1 MVDEGSAG
9 VDTAIVWSKDY
20 ELHDTGGHP
29 EGPDR
34 ATRIVTHLRTLGL
47 WDRLTLVEPRPAT
60 RDDVLLVHTE
70 ALVDRVRR
78 IAEGGGGEMDH
89 ETPVSARSYEIA
101 LLAVGGVLT
110 AIDQWDEGRASF
122 ALVRPP
128 GHHATPDRAMGF
140 CLFNN
145 VAIAARTLLAGG
157 MERVAI
163 VDWDVHH
170 GNGTQA
176 AFYDDPRVLFC
187 SLHQWPLYPG
197 SGWFTECGEDDGEG
211 FTVNVPLPVGSTD
224 GDYAGAVEQ
233 VVAPVVDQF
242 APQALLV
249 SAGFDP
255 HAREQLASLQMSE
268 DGFAAMAL
276 RVLTLA
282 QRHCDGRLALVLEG
296 GYDRPATNRSVAAV
310 LAAIDAEE
318 APAVGSPR
326 EAGQAAIDRAREVQ
340 GRYWKL

>member
-1 MVDEGSAG
+1 

-34 ATRIVTHLRTLGL
+34 ATQIVTHLQSLDL
-47 WDRLTLVEPRPAT
+47 WTSLTVVPPVPAT
-60 RDDVLLVHTE
+60 VDDILLVHTE

-89 ETPVSARSYEIA
+89 ETPVSARSFEIA
-101 LLAVGGVLT
+101 LLAAGGALT
-110 AIDQWDEGRASF
+110 ALGQWEQDRVPF

-128 GHHATPDRAMGF
+128 GHHATPDRSMGF

-145 VAIAARTLLAGG
+145 VAIAARTLLARG

-176 AFYDDPRVLFC
+176 AFYDEPRVLFC

-197 SGWFTECGEDDGEG
+197 SGWFNECGDGEGEG
-211 FTVNVPLPVGSTD
+211 FTVNLPLPVGCRD
-224 GDYAGAVEQ
+224 GDYVQALEQ
-233 VVAPVVDQF
+233 VVEPIVEQF
-242 APQALLV
+242 APQAILV

-255 HAREQLASLQMSE
+255 HADEPLASLQLSE
-268 DGFAAMAL
+268 NGFAALAL
-276 RVLTLA
+276 RLLALA
-282 QRHCDGRLALVLEG
+282 QRRAEGRLALVLEG

-310 LAAIDAEE
+310 LAAISSEQ
-318 APAVGSPR
+318 APAVTAS
-326 EAGQAAIDRAREVQ
+326 AGAAQAAIERAREVQ
-340 GRYWKL
+340 SIYWQL

>member
-1 MVDEGSAG
+1 M
-9 VDTAIVWSKDY
+9 DTAIVWSKDY

-34 ATRIVTHLRTLGL
+34 ATQIVTHLQSLDL
-47 WDRLTLVEPRPAT
+47 WTSLTVVPPVPAT
-60 RDDVLLVHTE
+60 VDDILLVHTE

-89 ETPVSARSYEIA
+89 ETPVSARSFEIA
-101 LLAVGGVLT
+101 LLAAGGALT
-110 AIDQWDEGRASF
+110 ALGQWEQDRVPF

-128 GHHATPDRAMGF
+128 GHHATPDRSMGF

-145 VAIAARTLLAGG
+145 VAIAARTLLARG

-176 AFYDDPRVLFC
+176 AFYDEPRVLFC

-197 SGWFTECGEDDGEG
+197 SGWFNECGDGEGEG
-211 FTVNVPLPVGSTD
+211 FTVNLPLPVGCRD
-224 GDYAGAVEQ
+224 GDYVQALEQ
-233 VVAPVVDQF
+233 VVEPIVEQF
-242 APQALLV
+242 APQAILV

-255 HAREQLASLQMSE
+255 HADEPLASLQLSE
-268 DGFAAMAL
+268 NGFAALAL
-276 RVLTLA
+276 RLLALA
-282 QRHCDGRLALVLEG
+282 QRRAEGRLALVLEG

-310 LAAIDAEE
+310 LAAISSEQ
-318 APAVGSPR
+318 APAVTAS
-326 EAGQAAIDRAREVQ
+326 AGAAQAAIERAREVQ
-340 GRYWKL
+340 GRFWGL

>member
-34 ATRIVTHLRTLGL
+34 ATRIVTHLRTLDL

-78 IAEGGGGEMDH
+78 IAEAGGGEMDH

-110 AIDQWDEGRASF
+110 AIDQWDEGRAPF

-211 FTVNVPLPVGSTD
+211 FTVNVPLP
-224 GDYAGAVEQ
+224 
-233 VVAPVVDQF
+233 
-242 APQALLV
+242 
-249 SAGFDP
+249 
-255 HAREQLASLQMSE
+255 
-268 DGFAAMAL
+268 
-276 RVLTLA
+276 
-282 QRHCDGRLALVLEG
+282 GRLHRRRLRRRRG
-296 GYDRPATNRSVAAV
+296 TSRRTRRRPVRPPGAARLRRLRSA
-310 LAAIDAEE
+310 
-318 APAVGSPR
+318 
-326 EAGQAAIDRAREVQ
+326 RARAACQSADER
-340 GRYWKL
+340 GRVRRDGAARS

>member
-1 MVDEGSAG
+1 
-9 VDTAIVWSKDY
+9 VDTAVVWSKDY

-29 EGPDR
+29 EGADR
-34 ATRIVTHLRTLGL
+34 ATAIVEHLRGQDI
-47 WDRLTLVEPRPAT
+47 WADIAVVPPRPA
-60 RDDVLLVHTE
+60 RREDILLVHTE

-78 IAEGGGGEMDH
+78 IAESGGGEMDQ
-89 ETPVSARSYEIA
+89 ETPVSAASYDIA
-101 LLAVGGVLT
+101 LLAAGGALT
-110 AIDQWDEGRASF
+110 ALDQWDEGRVPF

-128 GHHATPDRAMGF
+128 GHHATPDRSMGF

-145 VAIAARTLLAGG
+145 VAIAARTLLGRG

-176 AFYDDPRVLFC
+176 VFYDEPKVLFC

-197 SGWFTECGEDDGEG
+197 SGWFTESGDGEGEG

-224 GDYAGAVEQ
+224 GDYVHALED
-233 VVAPVVDQF
+233 VVAPIVDQF
-242 APQALLV
+242 APQAVLV

-268 DGFAAMAL
+268 DGFAALAL
-276 RVLTLA
+276 CVLGMA
-282 QRHCDGRLALVLEG
+282 QRHADGKLALVLEG
-296 GYDRPATNRSVAAV
+296 GYDRPATSRSAAAV
-310 LAAIDAEE
+310 LRALITEE
-318 APAVGSPR
+318 APSVGPAR
-326 EAGQAAIDRAREVQ
+326 EAGRAAVDRAREVQ
-340 GRYWKL
+340 RRFWDL